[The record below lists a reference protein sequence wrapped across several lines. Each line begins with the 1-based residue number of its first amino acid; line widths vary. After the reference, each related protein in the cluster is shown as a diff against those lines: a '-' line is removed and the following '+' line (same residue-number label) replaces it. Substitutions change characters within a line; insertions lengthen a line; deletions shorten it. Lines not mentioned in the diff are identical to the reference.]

1 MTTPETTF
9 EAPENAH
16 VMTMTAVIDA
26 PVESVYRA
34 NVEVDLLTQWWGP
47 RELTSKVDTFEPR
60 VGGAWRIVHVDPDG
74 NEYGFNGVFHVVT
87 PTQIVKTFEF
97 EGAPGHVNLQTTT
110 LEEVDGKT
118 KVTEQAL
125 FQTVFARDM
134 MADTG
139 ARDFAPVGMAQLE
152 EVAKSV

>member
-9 EAPENAH
+9 DAPENAH

-26 PVESVYRA
+26 PIESVFRA
-34 NVEVDLLTQWWGP
+34 NTEVDLLTQWWGP

-60 VGGAWRIVHVDPDG
+60 AGGAWRIVHVDPDG
-74 NEYGFNGVFHVVT
+74 NEYGFNGVYHLVT
-87 PTQIVKTFEF
+87 PTLIVRTFEF
-97 EGAPGHVNLQTTT
+97 EGAPGHVSLQTTT
-110 LEEVDGKT
+110 LEDVGGKT

-152 EVAKSV
+152 EVAKTV